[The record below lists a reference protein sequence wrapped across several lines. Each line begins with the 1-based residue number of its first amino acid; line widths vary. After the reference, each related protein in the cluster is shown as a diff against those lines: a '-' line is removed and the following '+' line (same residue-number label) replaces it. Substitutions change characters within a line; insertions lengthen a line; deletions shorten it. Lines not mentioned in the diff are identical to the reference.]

1 MLKAVEK
8 YQIGNSQ
15 AARADGEVLVS
26 VFQRKKLYGFLTFTT
41 SPSSI
46 HTKARLKDVR
56 CNKHIHPLNFNN
68 HALPGCCIL
77 IFCGLS
83 NNQLSAQAAQDI
95 VYLTSGLW
103 HQGIVIEQ
111 KPGEYI
117 RLLRLPERD
126 TLQFSMD
133 AIDRIVKIVA
143 PTNSSLPEN
152 AVKPVSLFNQ
162 NRYVAMLNFYIGGGK
177 YSLGGIGMSVGRSF
191 NDRWQA
197 GIGIQYIQQTNS
209 NIFPNQQIIPIT
221 ADFKFNIRSRRKA
234 VCTLLRPERRVQ
246 RQHRRRAIRQRT
258 GGADIPAI
266 AADGVFFNRL
276 DCFSGQRPAQR
287 RIDVP
292 DWVTEPSSG
301 KYYNVESGE
310 LMNLI
315 EPGITSRHAVPYFSE
330 NG

>member
-1 MLKAVEK
+1 MRYL
-8 YQIGNSQ
+8 I
-15 AARADGEVLVS
+15 
-26 VFQRKKLYGFLTFTT
+26 
-41 SPSSI
+41 
-46 HTKARLKDVR
+46 
-56 CNKHIHPLNFNN
+56 
-68 HALPGCCIL
+68 ALCIFFCCL
-77 IFCGLS
+77 PK
-83 NNQLSAQAAQDI
+83 NQLSAQAAQDI
-95 VYLTSGLW
+95 VYLTSGLS

-152 AVKPVSLFNQ
+152 VAKPAEPVSQFNQ

-221 ADFKFNIRSRRKA
+221 ADFKFKISESPKGRFATLLALSAGYNVSVDDEQFDSGLSNNIRI
-234 VCTLLRPERRVQ
+234 T
-246 RQHRRRAIRQRT
+246 
-258 GGADIPAI
+258 
-266 AADGVFFNRL
+266 DGVFFNPSIAFRVNVL
-276 DCFSGQRPAQR
+276 RNAGLMFDLGYQF
-287 RIDVP
+287 
-292 DWVTEPSSG
+292 SSG
-301 KYYNVESGE
+301 NIYNVESGE
-310 LMNLI
+310 LIDKRTWHNFAARGSL
-315 EPGITSRHAVPYFSE
+315 FF
-330 NG
+330 